1 MNHSHSNNFI
11 RESAKGYQ
19 ALNTEDILLTARKV
33 FLTSE
38 VDAESM
44 DILLKNLMAL
54 NEQDPE
60 SEITLYINSPG
71 GNVMDGLGVFDY
83 LKDMEAPLRTVCCG
97 TCASMGA
104 ILFLA
109 GKRREIYP
117 HGRIM
122 IHDPSYGTAD
132 IGGKKP
138 HEIQK
143 QVDSLME
150 TREMLAT
157 IIADVTGKTL
167 EEIYEVTK
175 EDTFY
180 NASKA
185 VEFGLA
191 TGIIGSKA
199 DSAGKNERSN

>member
-1 MNHSHSNNFI
+1 
-11 RESAKGYQ
+11 
-19 ALNTEDILLTARKV
+19 
-33 FLTSE
+33 
-38 VDAESM
+38 
-44 DILLKNLMAL
+44 
-54 NEQDPE
+54 
-60 SEITLYINSPG
+60 
-71 GNVMDGLGVFDY
+71 
-83 LKDMEAPLRTVCCG
+83 
-97 TCASMGA
+97 
-104 ILFLA
+104 
-109 GKRREIYP
+109 
-117 HGRIM
+117 
-122 IHDPSYGTAD
+122 
-132 IGGKKP
+132 
-138 HEIQK
+138 
-143 QVDSLME
+143 ME